1 MTRPDLSIIIV
12 STNEASWLE
21 RCLSTLFVH
30 AGPLAL
36 DVIVVDNDSVD
47 GTADLV
53 RNRFSTARVVSCE
66 NHGFGHANNRGI
78 MNSDARYVLLLNP
91 DTEIVEGTF
100 AGLVR
105 AMDERPEVGLAGV
118 KQLDSQG
125 VLFPTIR
132 RRPHPVRTLA
142 EALGSERFPIR
153 SRWLGERELDPATYD
168 KEVDCDWTS
177 GSFMLIRREALL
189 SAGLLD
195 ERSFIYAEE
204 PDLCGRIAESG
215 WVIRHLP
222 LMTIIHHAGKAGVSS
237 KLLSQDAYA
246 RLLYARK
253 HMSPLQA
260 FAFRTALAIRVFIR
274 ALASSLRPER
284 AAVRQANLAALRV
297 ICGRAGSPFEEPP
310 ATSLRSL
317 DQRSTAA
324 KWQAN
329 TVGSRPP
336 FGGAVASPSA
346 PLGGDASSGPDHDPT
361 WLPGGPV
368 ERRAEVAP

>member
-12 STNEASWLE
+12 STNEATWLE
-21 RCLSTLFVH
+21 RCLPTVFAQ
-30 AGPLAL
+30 AGQLAL

-53 RNRFSTARVVSCE
+53 REGFPSARVVWCE

-91 DTEIVEGTF
+91 DTEIVEGSF
-100 AGLVR
+100 AELVR

-132 RRPHPVRTLA
+132 RRPHPLRTLA
-142 EALGSERFPIR
+142 EALGSERLPLR
-153 SRWLGERELDPATYD
+153 SRWLGERELDPARYD
-168 KEVDCDWTS
+168 EEVSCDWTS

-204 PDLCGRIAESG
+204 PDLCRRIAENG
-215 WVIRHLP
+215 WAIRHVP
-222 LMTIIHHAGKAGVSS
+222 FMTIIHHAGKAGVNP
-237 KLLSQDAYA
+237 KLLSQDTYA

-253 HMSPLQA
+253 HMSRLQRVA
-260 FAFRTALAIRVFIR
+260 YRAAITIRVLVR
-274 ALASSLRPER
+274 ALACSLGPER
-284 AAVRQANLAALRV
+284 AVVLKANLAALRV
-297 ICGRAGSPFEEPP
+297 LCGRAGSPFEEPP
-310 ATSLRSL
+310 PTSLRPL
-317 DQRSTAA
+317 DQRSAA
-324 KWQAN
+324 HGWSPTHELAGAQ
-329 TVGSRPP
+329 
-336 FGGAVASPSA
+336 GGGRAVAR
-346 PLGGDASSGPDHDPT
+346 ASSG
-361 WLPGGPV
+361 
-368 ERRAEVAP
+368 RS